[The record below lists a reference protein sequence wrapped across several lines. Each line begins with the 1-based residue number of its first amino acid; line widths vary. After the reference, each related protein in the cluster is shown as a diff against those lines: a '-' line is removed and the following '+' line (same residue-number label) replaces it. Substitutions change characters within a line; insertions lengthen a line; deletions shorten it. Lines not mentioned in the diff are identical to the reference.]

1 MKNIKP
7 FVKWAGG
14 KRQLLPTIKEN
25 LPENFNN
32 YFEPFLGGGAVLLEL
47 QPEHAAVGD
56 VNEILI
62 ATYKAIRD
70 CKQALTNWLDVFEEE
85 FNNANRDDALETDAD
100 YKKYECTKKEF
111 YYLKRKRY
119 NELISKNDLSLETCA
134 LFIFLNKTCFNGLYR
149 VNSNGEFNVP
159 FNNKKELVL
168 YEKDNLD
175 NLKKYLQ
182 TVDIEVRDFEETC
195 KNAKA
200 GDFVFFDS
208 PYAPLNDTSFEA
220 YTKEGFSLE
229 NHQRLA
235 RLFKELSDK
244 GVYCMLT
251 NHNTELINELY
262 KDYKIRVVDVRRSIN
277 RNKDNRKGQ
286 EVIITNY

>member
-1 MKNIKP
+1 M
-7 FVKWAGG
+7 
-14 KRQLLPTIKEN
+14 
-25 LPENFNN
+25 
-32 YFEPFLGGGAVLLEL
+32 LLEL
-47 QPEHAAVGD
+47 QPEHATVGD

-70 CKQALTNWLDVFEEE
+70 CSKALINWLDIFEDE
-85 FNNANRDDALETDAD
+85 FNSKED
-100 YKKYECTKKEF
+100 KKEY
-111 YYLKRKRY
+111 YYLKRARY
-119 NELISKNDLSLETCA
+119 NELLSKNYLDLEACA

-149 VNSNGEFNVP
+149 VNSHGEFNVP
-159 FNNKKELVL
+159 FNNKKELTL
-168 YEKDNLD
+168 YKRENIDNI
-175 NLKKYLQ
+175 KKYLQ
-182 TVDIEVRDFEETC
+182 NVDFEVRDFEETC
-195 KNAKA
+195 KTAKA

-262 KDYKIRVVDVRRSIN
+262 KDYKIQVVDVRRAIN
-277 RNKDNRKGQ
+277 RNKDSRKGQ